1 MTLLNS
7 KTQSQI
13 LDNII
18 DMTRSLG
25 YRQRDL
31 AEYLGIRENKISQWK
46 LGQSHS
52 YLDSLDKIAEFLGV
66 EKEELIQP
74 DALAKYER
82 KLSPNEVHLV
92 ESYRKLLPSHQKI
105 VDGFIESII
114 QMYNQPENT
123 KKKKK

>member
-52 YLDSLDKIAEFLGV
+52 YLDSLNKIAKFLGV

-74 DALAKYER
+74 DALTKYER
-82 KLSPNEVHLV
+82 KLSTNEMHLV
-92 ESYRKLLPSHQKI
+92 ESYRKLLPSHQKV
-105 VDGFIESII
+105 VDNFIASII
-114 QMYNQPENT
+114 QMYNQPEKNS
-123 KKKKK
+123 KEKE